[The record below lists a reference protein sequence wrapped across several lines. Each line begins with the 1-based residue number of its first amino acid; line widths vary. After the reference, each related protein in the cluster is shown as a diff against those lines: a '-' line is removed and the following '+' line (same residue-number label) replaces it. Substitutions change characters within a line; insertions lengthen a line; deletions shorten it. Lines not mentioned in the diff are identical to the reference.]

1 MNKITLSVG
10 ARTAIELLKNA
21 GFEAYAVGGAVRD
34 SLMGKTPFDFDI
46 TTSAKPE
53 ETISVFSGYRTF
65 PQGIKHGTVSVIIEG
80 EVLEITTYRQDGDYA
95 DHRHPDQVLF
105 TRRLQ
110 DDLSRRDFT
119 VNAMAYND
127 EEGVVDLFGGV
138 EHLKSRTLASVGNA
152 EERFE
157 EDALRIL
164 RALRFS
170 SVLDFDIDYAT
181 ALAIEKKAPLLRF
194 VSRERISVEMRK
206 LLAGVRVERI
216 FNEFRSV
223 FEVLF
228 ENITLGDGRAIER
241 CHTPL
246 ARLAL
251 FFCHSPHLL
260 SSIVPSNKEKKT
272 VLEAIA
278 IYASPP
284 CNDKRSLLGL
294 MSEYSLDAINT
305 FVEMMEASKKDI
317 SFVKDGV
324 ESILKDGDCY
334 KKEMLAI
341 GGADIVSLGVPP
353 SKNIGLILDTI
364 FDEVLDG
371 KLNNERNALTKR
383 IHEINEGLK
392 GSD

>member
-10 ARTAIELLKNA
+10 ARTAIKLLKNA

-53 ETISVFSGYRTF
+53 ETMSVFSGYRTF

-80 EVLEITTYRQDGDYA
+80 EVLEITTFRQDGDYA
-95 DHRHPDQVLF
+95 DHRRPDSVIF
-105 TRRLQ
+105 SARLE

-127 EEGVVDLFGGV
+127 EDGIVDLFGGM

-170 SVLDFDIDYAT
+170 SVLDFDIDGST
-181 ALAIEKKAPLLRF
+181 ALAIKKKAHLLSF
-194 VSRERISVEMRK
+194 VSRERISVELKK
-206 LLAGVRVERI
+206 LLTGVRVERI
-216 FNEFRSV
+216 LNEFRSV

-228 ENITLGDGRAIER
+228 ENIILGDGKAIER

-246 ARLAL
+246 ARLSL

-260 SSIVPSNKEKKT
+260 PSIVPSNKEKKT

-278 IYASPP
+278 IWGAPP
-284 CNDKRSLLGL
+284 CNDKRSLLRL
-294 MSEYSLDAINT
+294 MSEYSLDSINT
-305 FVEMMEASKKDI
+305 FIEMMEASKKDI
-317 SFVKDGV
+317 SFVKNGV

-341 GGADIVSLGVPP
+341 SGADIVSLGVPP
-353 SKNIGLILDTI
+353 SKNIGLILDAI

-383 IHEINEGLK
+383 IHEINKGLK